1 MYTPALTSFTITKI
15 RTVSIV
21 DFFTFTADVECAYI
35 VTDARVFAIHVD
47 SFILSVNKRIRCLS
61 TRNTNEDN
69 QKHTIYLL
77 ELATRRC

>member
-1 MYTPALTSFTITKI
+1 MHTSALTSFTITKI
-15 RTVSIV
+15 GTVSIV
-21 DFFTFTADVECAYI
+21 DFFTFTTDIECASI

-61 TRNTNEDN
+61 VMNTNEDDQN
-69 QKHTIYLL
+69 HTVYLL